1 MKGPYHLLWDQE
13 KRRTKGLHHHN
24 LILREQLQEAR
35 KDLAIARAQQT
46 VSAEELVDVKAE
58 LRRLE
63 QNHQFLVDCRF
74 EQHGS
79 WIQGEGPPA

>member
-35 KDLAIARAQQT
+35 KDLAIARAQQA
-46 VSAEELVDVKAE
+46 VSAEELVDAMATI
-58 LRRLE
+58 RRLRADLTSYM
-63 QNHQFLVDCRF
+63 NDSR
-74 EQHGS
+74 GA
-79 WIQGEGPPA
+79 WMQGEGPV